1 VRIGLAVHSDQ
12 PPLLDRIRRQAAWVE
27 ALGLDL
33 VWIDPSVGGLATAAA
48 LAACTTTLRLV
59 ACTEIDR
66 HPLEIAE
73 SAAVADNCANGRLVA
88 VLADHA
94 NAGALLEEA
103 VEVVLSAI
111 APRPFEHSG
120 GRWRIPAQL
129 AQNVDTERLVRLTPA
144 PVQLELPVWLA
155 GPAAATTARRLGLTH
170 VADEDDASADA
181 DAAWRR
187 TEAELGP
194 AASRLRRPAL
204 RRLEI
209 GPDGLLD
216 SDALVGRL
224 RAEREAWGIDV
235 VFFKLPGEADD
246 ALVRAVLE
254 QLAADIVPRMQLD
267 ALPVGLEQHWA
278 ATGRP
283 EAPRDSHG
291 GATLTIEEVIE
302 RYFFHLNTDE
312 LVGFRELWHPDAEV
326 KAVGARP
333 MKGVDEIVA
342 FFSRLFRAWP
352 RHHDAPVRVIVAGTT
367 ATVEVQFTGTTAD
380 GREVTFDA
388 VDVFDIEEGQIRRLT
403 NWYDIAY
410 VRRQL
415 APPEPEA
422 AG

>member
-1 VRIGLAVHSDQ
+1 VRIGLAVDSVQ

-27 ALGLDL
+27 ELGLDL

-48 LAACTTTLRLV
+48 LGACTTTLQLV
-59 ACTEIDR
+59 ACAEIDR

-94 NAGALLEEA
+94 NAGVLLEEA
-103 VEVVLSAI
+103 AAVVLAAI

-120 GRWRIPAQL
+120 ARWRVPARL
-129 AQNVDTERLVRLTPA
+129 AQNADTERLVRLTPP

-155 GPAAATTARRLGLTH
+155 GPAAATAARRLGLTH
-170 VADEDDASADA
+170 VTCEDDAGVEAE
-181 DAAWRR
+181 AAWRR

-194 AASRLRRPAL
+194 AACRLRRPAL
-204 RRLEI
+204 RRLEV

-216 SDALVGRL
+216 AEAVIARL
-224 RAEREAWGIDV
+224 RAERQAWGIDV
-235 VFFKLPGEADD
+235 VFFRLPSEADD
-246 ALVRAVLE
+246 PLVRAILE
-254 QLAADIVPRMQLD
+254 ALAADIVPRVQLD
-267 ALPVGLEQHWA
+267 ALPEGLEQHWA

-283 EAPRDSHG
+283 AAPRERHG
-291 GATLTIEEVIE
+291 GAALTIEEVID
-302 RYFFHLNTDE
+302 RYFFHLNTDQ
-312 LVGFRELWHPDAEV
+312 LAGFRELWHPDAEV
-326 KAVGARP
+326 RAVGARP
-333 MKGVDEIVA
+333 MKGVDDIVA
-342 FFSRLFRAWP
+342 FFSRLFSAWP
-352 RHHDAPVRVIVAGTT
+352 RHHDAPVRVLLAGTT

-388 VDVFDIEEGQIRRLT
+388 VDVFDIEDGRIRRLT

-415 APPEPEA
+415 APPEPDA